1 MREVILDTETTG
13 LNPSEGHKVIEIA
26 AIEIIDFLPTGKKFH
41 VYINPE
47 RDVPQQ
53 STDIHGLT
61 IDFLKDKSF
70 FRKIADEFLM
80 FLSDSPIIAHNVDF
94 DIGFLNHELSQCAK
108 ERIKNK
114 TIDTVSIA
122 REKFPGQSVSLDALC
137 KRYNISI
144 VGREKHSA
152 ILDTE
157 LLSKVYIEL
166 LDKKEPS
173 LDFNTEAKIDK
184 NHIDFDVTKLNE
196 RKLPNRLTLEE
207 EKLHNDFIQTLGP
220 KSIWKKINSN

>member
-1 MREVILDTETTG
+1 M
-13 LNPSEGHKVIEIA
+13 
-26 AIEIIDFLPTGKKFH
+26 
-41 VYINPE
+41 
-47 RDVPQQ
+47 
-53 STDIHGLT
+53 
-61 IDFLKDKSF
+61 
-70 FRKIADEFLM
+70 
-80 FLSDSPIIAHNVDF
+80 
-94 DIGFLNHELSQCAK
+94 NHELSQCAK

-144 VGREKHSA
+144 AGREKHSA

-157 LLSKVYIEL
+157 LLAKVYIEL

-173 LDFNTEAKIDK
+173 LDFNIEAKIDK

-196 RKLPNRLTLEE
+196 RKLPNRLSLEE

>member
-1 MREVILDTETTG
+1 MREIILDTETTG

-26 AIEIIDFLPTGKKFH
+26 AIEIIDFLPSGKIFH
-41 VYINPE
+41 KYINPE

-61 IDFLKDKSF
+61 IDFLSDKKI
-70 FRKIADEFLM
+70 FRKIADEFLE
-80 FLSDSPIIAHNVDF
+80 FVSDSPIVAHNVDF
-94 DIGFLNHELSQCAK
+94 DLGFLNYELSNCEK
-108 ERIKNK
+108 DRLTNK
-114 TIDTVSIA
+114 TIDTVAIA

-144 VGREKHSA
+144 AAREKHSA

-166 LDKKEPS
+166 LDKKEPTLNLNIEKNS
-173 LDFNTEAKIDK
+173 FEDEIAFDIIEFNK
-184 NHIDFDVTKLNE
+184 
-196 RKLPNRLTLEE
+196 RKLPERLSEE
-207 EKLHNDFIQTLGP
+207 EKKLHDDFIESLGP
-220 KSIWKKINSN
+220 KAVWKKINPN